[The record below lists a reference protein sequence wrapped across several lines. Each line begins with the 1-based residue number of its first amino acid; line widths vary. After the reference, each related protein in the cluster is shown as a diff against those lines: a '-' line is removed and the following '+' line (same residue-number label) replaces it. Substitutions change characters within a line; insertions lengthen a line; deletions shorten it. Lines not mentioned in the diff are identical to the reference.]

1 MIHPGSWL
9 LIDET
14 ALRHNLRTLRRVIGK
29 RTEFCSVVK
38 ANAYGHG
45 LETFVPL
52 AERCGVRHFAV
63 FSAEEAATVLTCRT
77 TDSDI
82 MIMGDLANGDVN
94 WAVTNGLSFYV
105 FDLSRLEA
113 AERAARRCG
122 KPARVH
128 LELETGMHRLGLSAR
143 SLRAAAGRI
152 RRNPHRFCLEGV
164 CTHFAG
170 AESSANHLRI
180 EEQIRTFD
188 ERMRILDEEGFEHV
202 RRHLACSAAAFN
214 FPQARREMVRVGIAH
229 YGFWPSLETRMQYKA
244 SVDRRNGVQLQRVL
258 SWHSRVINLK
268 TVPAGRFVGYGNSY
282 LAAKKIR
289 IAAIPVGY
297 HHGIERNQS
306 NLGHVLIGGLR
317 CPIAGLINMNM
328 MSVDVTD
335 VPSVKVGDEV
345 VLIGRQGDDEITVGA
360 FGNRINDLNYETLAR
375 LDRGLA
381 RVVVEARD

>member
-1 MIHPGSWL
+1 MIRPGSWL
-9 LIDET
+9 KIDES

-29 RTEFCSVVK
+29 QTEFCSVVK

-45 LETFVPL
+45 LATFVPL
-52 AERCGVRHFAV
+52 AENCGVRRFGV
-63 FSAEEAATVLTCRT
+63 FSAEEAATVLGCRT
-77 TDSDI
+77 ADSDI

-94 WAVTNGLSFYV
+94 WAVANGLGFYV

-143 SLRAAAGRI
+143 SLRAALGRI
-152 RRNPHRFCLEGV
+152 RRNPGRFRLEGV
-164 CTHFAG
+164 CSHFAG

-180 EEQIRTFD
+180 EEQIQTFD
-188 ERMRILDEEGFEHV
+188 ERMRIVDEEGFPGA
-202 RRHLACSAAAFN
+202 RQHLACSAATFN
-214 FPQARREMVRVGIAH
+214 FPQTRRDLVRVGIAQ

-244 SVDRRNGVQLQRVL
+244 TLGKRNGVELRRVM

-268 TVPAGRFVGYGNSY
+268 TVPAGRFVGYGNTY
-282 LAAKKIR
+282 LTAKKTR
-289 IAAIPVGY
+289 IAAVPVGY

-306 NLGHVLIGGLR
+306 NLGHVLIGGRR

-335 VPSVKVGDEV
+335 LPSVNVGDEV

-375 LDRGLA
+375 LDRGLK
-381 RVVVEARD
+381 RVVVEA